1 MLNWP
6 KSAARSR
13 RKSAARSRLVP
24 FRLGQRGQALI
35 EFMMIIPIVMT
46 LVWYLIHVSMAI
58 NKSIVGQKAARS
70 QLFLKLYNHRSGP
83 VKSEMINSE
92 RSHFYIGVS
101 GELIKGSSKPV
112 APTEMMG
119 IGANPKLVK
128 DAYDDPG
135 ESPANKLRQRIRVR
149 TIFGICTHRK
159 KNKDG
164 VGLTDFCG
172 TDPSG

>member
-1 MLNWP
+1 MLKLL
-6 KSAARSR
+6 KSKARSR
-13 RKSAARSRLVP
+13 RKGRAR
-24 FRLGQRGQALI
+24 FGQGGQALI

-46 LVWYLIHVSMAI
+46 LVWYLIHVSMAV

-83 VKSEMINSE
+83 VKSEMVNSE

-101 GELIKGSSKPV
+101 GALVKGGGTKPV

-119 IGANPKLVK
+119 IGATPKLVK

-135 ESPANKLRQRIRVR
+135 ESPPNSLRQRIRVR

>member
-1 MLNWP
+1 MLMH
-6 KSAARSR
+6 R
-13 RKSAARSRLVP
+13 RKKTRE
-24 FRLGQRGQALI
+24 GGQALI
-35 EFMMIIPIVMT
+35 EFIMIIPIVMT
-46 LVWYLIHVSMAI
+46 FVWYLLHVGVVI

-83 VKSEMINSE
+83 VKSEFGYAE

-101 GELIKGSSKPV
+101 SEVTRGVTKPK
-112 APTEMMG
+112 APTEMLG
-119 IGANPKLVK
+119 VGSSPKLLPEAN
-128 DAYDDPG
+128 DEPG
-135 ESPANKLRQRIRVR
+135 EPESNAMRQRIRVR

-172 TDPSG
+172 ADPSNDGTAGTPPPAPPGTP